1 MRLVSEGVQVN
12 CNVSKAPYVTG
23 YLDSVTKNK
32 LDGSVKIK
40 GWACNQTHSNQ
51 IDVNLGV
58 FSFVSKQVPSV
69 TPLTTVR
76 ANLISEAAVNFACAN
91 PNTFGYRFETVIP
104 GAIAQ
109 QHVGKKVMAVGISN
123 NGGQNKPLFNSG
135 SFSMP

>member
-12 CNVSKAPYVTG
+12 CNGAKVPYVTG
-23 YLDSVTKNK
+23 YLDSVIKNK

-40 GWACNQTHSNQ
+40 GWACNQAHSNQ
-51 IDVNLGV
+51 VDVNLGV
-58 FSFVSKQVPSV
+58 LGLAIRQAPSV
-69 TPLTTVR
+69 TQLTTVR

-91 PNTFGYRFETVIP
+91 PNTSGYRFEATISASV
-104 GAIAQ
+104 AQ
-109 QHVGKKVMAVGISN
+109 QHVGKKVIAVGVSN